1 MTTQSVPKRK
11 RVSVGSFDENGNFTF
26 KIGLVERSVFKA
38 EVERLKDYLLKI
50 EAVYSTS
57 YDDSDDE
64 RVTPSDSRYDEVKYA
79 ELRATDDSN
88 AMLFVDGV
96 LRGVVFD
103 VKQGYGREIIRHAF
117 LFDGSV
123 QESIWMGYSTSHS
136 SRSTYIHTI
145 SLVKRGEGDAPEEG
159 SYVSYT
165 QSESNP
171 DL

>member
-1 MTTQSVPKRK
+1 MANEKAPARK
-11 RVSVGSFDENGNFTF
+11 RVSVGTFDENGNLSF

-38 EVERLKDYLLKI
+38 ETERLKDYLLKI

-64 RVTPSDSRYDEVKYA
+64 RVTPSDSKYDEVRYA

-88 AMLFVDGV
+88 AMLFIDGV

-103 VKQGYGREIIRHAF
+103 VKQGYEREIVRHAF

-136 SRSTYIHTI
+136 SRSTYVHTV
-145 SLVKRGEGDAPEEG
+145 SLVKRGEDGAPEEG
-159 SYVSYT
+159 TYVSYS
-165 QSESNP
+165 QNKSSP